1 MIDEIDHQIVTLLR
15 GDGRMPYSQLGQAV
29 GLSDAAAR
37 QRVNRLIEQ
46 DVIDIVAVA
55 DPRKIGL
62 GHQAMVAL
70 TVDADV
76 RSVAD
81 ALGRRDE
88 VVYVVM
94 TAGRFDLLAEI
105 ITTDVAAYLDVV
117 ADIRALPGVRDVEQ
131 LGYLGITKQTYD
143 WGLG

>member
-1 MIDEIDHQIVTLLR
+1 M
-15 GDGRMPYSQLGQAV
+15 
-29 GLSDAAAR
+29 
-37 QRVNRLIEQ
+37 IEQ

-55 DPRKIGL
+55 DPRKVGL

-76 RSVAD
+76 RAVAD
-81 ALGRRDE
+81 ALGERDE

-94 TAGRFDLLAEI
+94 TAGRFDVLAEI
-105 ITTDVAAYLDVV
+105 VTTDVATYLDVV
-117 ADIRALPGVRDVEQ
+117 ADIRTMPGVRDGEQ